1 MLEREYTNVEPAKPP
16 PPIPVRVSR
25 KSQLMAALQQNA
37 RPIVIEDHDLAGPF
51 ARLLRARELRL
62 WAFGGLVA
70 DTMSFAMSRSYG
82 ADIEFA
88 LVHRPLRAA
97 GQRAEGDP
105 QAEGTALRAGSSG
118 ALAVLTAIF
127 SARLAR
133 SRCPHLRES
142 GRIADIG
149 GRLKSALTGREES
162 QQIAVPRAG
171 LP

>member
-70 DTMSFAMSRSYG
+70 DTMSFAMSRSLG
-82 ADIEFA
+82 ADIEAHWYIGHYVLPGNVQKVILKPKA
-88 LVHRPLRAA
+88 LPYA
-97 GQRAEGDP
+97 P
-105 QAEGTALRAGSSG
+105 
-118 ALAVLTAIF
+118 
-127 SARLAR
+127 
-133 SRCPHLRES
+133 ES
-142 GRIADIG
+142 PS
-149 GRLKSALTGREES
+149 LS
-162 QQIAVPRAG
+162 PY
-171 LP
+171 

>member
-70 DTMSFAMSRSYG
+70 DTMSFATEPILRRRHRV
-82 ADIEFA
+82 A

-105 QAEGTALRAGSSG
+105 QAEGAALRAGSSG
-118 ALAVLTAIF
+118 ALAILT
-127 SARLAR
+127 
-133 SRCPHLRES
+133 PT
-142 GRIADIG
+142 IG
-149 GRLKSALTGREES
+149 DR
-162 QQIAVPRAG
+162 PRARVVRTS
-171 LP
+171 PNAAV

>member
-1 MLEREYTNVEPAKPP
+1 MLERDYTNVEPAKPP

-25 KSQLMAALQQNA
+25 KSQLMAALRQNA
-37 RPIVIEDHDLAGPF
+37 RPIVIEDHDLARPF

-62 WAFGGLVA
+62 WAFGALVA

-105 QAEGTALRAGSSG
+105 QAEGAALRAGSSG
-118 ALAVLTAIF
+118 ALAVLM
-127 SARLAR
+127 SAWR
-133 SRCPHLRES
+133 
-142 GRIADIG
+142 
-149 GRLKSALTGREES
+149 
-162 QQIAVPRAG
+162 
-171 LP
+171 